1 MIVNSK
7 KAKFKIKCYYMN
19 NCKLDCQ
26 GYIPQRRSD
35 DFSDLQ
41 NPFITSGKKNCES
54 KKHTSIFK
62 NKIMKKKDE
71 LFIILCFILFLLIAK
86 LMYF

>member
-1 MIVNSK
+1 
-7 KAKFKIKCYYMN
+7 MN

-26 GYIPQRRSD
+26 GYVPQRRSE

-41 NPFITSGKKNCES
+41 NPFITSGKKKSCKCD
-54 KKHTSIFK
+54 KKKSVFK
-62 NKIMKKKDE
+62 NKISRKKDE
-71 LFIILCFILFLLIAK
+71 LFVILCFILFLLIAK